1 MSVLCMRIVF
11 SMRSIIKSKPI
22 YPLILPL
29 FFVFH
34 GYTEN
39 FDLIP
44 VGDILTLFLFYL
56 LISAVLL
63 VVTMLV
69 YRNWNKAALIS
80 FILMAFYFFFG
91 AIYDT
96 INNLWP
102 GSFLGKYSVILSSYL
117 LFLIGSAIYIFRYKN
132 SLHKLNYVLNI
143 FFLLLILIDSLWL
156 VTKLF
161 QSNNTE

>member
-1 MSVLCMRIVF
+1 MLGRKLQWKVFFISLLLIPMSVLCMRIVF

-63 VVTMLV
+63 VVTRLV

-91 AIYDT
+91 AKTSCTLIIYSK
-96 INNLWP
+96 ILLNL
-102 GSFLGKYSVILSSYL
+102 GRSVRIVSS
-117 LFLIGSAIYIFRYKN
+117 
-132 SLHKLNYVLNI
+132 
-143 FFLLLILIDSLWL
+143 
-156 VTKLF
+156 
-161 QSNNTE
+161 